1 MLELRNEKMYLL
13 TWNRAYIY
21 NKIYHKETFTKTL
34 FINIKEKQ
42 FSVNEVC
49 FYVNLTP
56 SILYTKNIIYT
67 QAVHIPPKKFIWLS
81 FQVPPSTNRAS
92 QFLFIKVTLF
102 LQRIFFCFVSVFL
115 VLDCFF
121 LDLLQFSFER
131 WTTNDFKF
139 LTSIRKI
146 N

>member
-1 MLELRNEKMYLL
+1 MLELCNEKMYLL

-21 NKIYHKETFTKTL
+21 NKICHKETFTKTL

-67 QAVHIPPKKFIWLS
+67 QAVHIPPKKLFDFLFKSLPLQTGQVNSCLSRLLS
-81 FQVPPSTNRAS
+81 FYRWY
-92 QFLFIKVTLF
+92 FLF
-102 LQRIFFCFVSVFL
+102 CFRVFSFRL
-115 VLDCFF
+115 FF
-121 LDLLQFSFER
+121 LGPAAVFF
-131 WTTNDFKF
+131 WKMNY
-139 LTSIRKI
+139 
-146 N
+146 